1 MNAVTAARTQARL
14 RRMFMRLDLELLQDD
29 LSRSLYRVLRSL
41 LRGAIG
47 DWKSMGV
54 KNTYVDVASEV
65 TSLPM

>member
-1 MNAVTAARTQARL
+1 
-14 RRMFMRLDLELLQDD
+14 MFMRLDLELLQDD

>member
-1 MNAVTAARTQARL
+1 
-14 RRMFMRLDLELLQDD
+14 MRLDLELLQDD

-41 LRGAIG
+41 LRDAIG